1 MKKLIYIG
9 LSAMAFSAIANLSVA
24 DELEEVVVTSSIINS
39 TTSEIS
45 NPIHVLDAN
54 FITNNAS
61 QSIGSLIDGLV
72 GISSSDFG
80 AAVGQPVIRG
90 LSGTRV
96 KLLNNGKVIRDISSL
111 GPDHS
116 NEIDLGHLQQ
126 IEIIR
131 GPSSLLYA
139 NGAIG
144 GIVNIVDNTI
154 AKQDI
159 ESAKFNLGG
168 GYEDGNSGNT
178 GNASFVGN
186 VGGFNLTSSFQ
197 YSNLDSYA
205 IPEHAVIHHD
215 EHEGEDEG
223 AEGHEE
229 HGAKTLENSDFEKT
243 GFKLG
248 LSKVEDWGYIGVSYA
263 DSSST
268 YGIPFHGEHEDHCA
282 EIPTPAECSEL
293 EGKLV
298 EFIDDGHCDAV
309 PMPAE
314 CIEFANGEFYEL
326 KVEAEE
332 RIFAD
337 TNSETINLEGSYNF
351 GSGLVKRAD
360 YYLRSTSYDHTEQH
374 AEVHDDHGHEAEEE
388 EGGEHHDEHE
398 PTVFKNDS
406 DEFGLVLDV
415 SSSTGVQKVSLNI
428 AQEEVSID
436 GEEKF
441 LEPTKS
447 DEITLGYFTS
457 NEFDVASVDFGI
469 RYDQIER
476 KSISGNYD
484 KNLLSFSTALSRELS
499 DNLNVSLGISSVQ
512 KAPSASELFIAGDH
526 MVIQRYELGNPNL
539 KTEKA
544 TNIDL
549 NFETTLAGF
558 DAKLNLFR
566 NNIANYIYSEDVE
579 VDEDADLIT
588 ARLDA
593 LGKNYLNDQGQT
605 DLAGLTELEM
615 SAFKQ
620 QDAIFKGYELAL
632 SKSIALKNGSLGISL
647 GRDYVDAQFKAGG
660 YIPRSVPTRNML
672 NLSYITNNGLD
683 ILLSVKD
690 VRKQSKVSVEE
701 EHDDADADADDHGH
715 GETVTDGFKWV
726 NLSLTKSIKTSENE
740 VLTVSFFAKN
750 LLNEVARNH
759 SSFVKDEVPLPG
771 RNIGIKANYSF

>member
-1 MKKLIYIG
+1 MKNLIYIG
-9 LSAMAFSAIANLSVA
+9 LSVIAFSAIASISVA
-24 DELEEVVVTSSIINS
+24 DELEEVVVTSSIINA
-39 TTSEIS
+39 TASEIS
-45 NPIHVLDAN
+45 NPIHVLDGGSISN
-54 FITNNAS
+54 DAS

-72 GISSSDFG
+72 GVSSSDFG

-96 KLLNNGKVIRDISSL
+96 KLLNNGKVVRDISSL

-178 GNASFVGN
+178 GNVSFVGN

-215 EHEGEDEG
+215 DHDDEGEE
-223 AEGHEE
+223 EHEE

-268 YGIPFHGEHEDHCA
+268 YGIPFHGEHEDHCV
-282 EIPTPAECSEL
+282 ETPTPEDCKTPQGEDHLVQVIL
-293 EGKLV
+293 E
-298 EFIDDGHCDAV
+298 DDGHCTENPDD
-309 PMPAE
+309 
-314 CIEFANGEFYEL
+314 CINVGPNETYEVV
-326 KVEAEE
+326 KEAEE

-360 YYLRSTSYDHTEQH
+360 YFLRSTSYDHTEQH
-374 AEVHDDHGHEAEEE
+374 AEVHDDHDHE
-388 EGGEHHDEHE
+388 DEHE

-406 DEFGLVLDV
+406 DEYGLVLDV
-415 SSSTGVQKVSLNI
+415 SSSAGVQKVSLNI
-428 AQEEVSID
+428 AQEDVSID

-441 LEPTKS
+441 LDPTKS
-447 DEITLGYFTS
+447 DEIRLGYFTS
-457 NEFDVASVDFGI
+457 KELDIAHIDFGI
-469 RYDQIER
+469 RYDQIKR
-476 KSISGNYD
+476 KSDAGNYD
-484 KNLLSFSTALSRELS
+484 AELGSISVAASRELAG
-499 DNLNVSLGISSVQ
+499 NLDVSLGISSVQ

-526 MVIQRYELGNPNL
+526 MVIQRYELGDPNL
-539 KTEKA
+539 DTEKSS
-544 TNIDL
+544 NIDL
-549 NFETTLAGF
+549 SFETTLAGF

-566 NNIANYIYSEDVE
+566 NNIANYIYSADVE
-579 VDEDADLIT
+579 VDEDADLIM

-593 LGKNYLNDQGQT
+593 LGKSYDET
-605 DLAGLTELEM
+605 DLAGLTELEI

-620 QDAIFKGYELAL
+620 QDAVLKGYELEISRSLAL
-632 SKSIALKNGSLGISL
+632 ENGSLEVSF
-647 GRDYVDAQFKAGG
+647 GRDYVDAQFNNNGG

-672 NLSYITNNGLD
+672 NFRYNGNSDLDWVLSI
-683 ILLSVKD
+683 KD
-690 VRKQSKVSVEE
+690 VQKQSKVASAEHHEDAGHEE
-701 EHDDADADADDHGH
+701 H
-715 GETVTDGFKWV
+715 GETPTDGFLWV
-726 NLSLTKSIKTSENE
+726 NFSLSQEIKTSESE
-740 VLTVSFFAKN
+740 SVTVSFFAKN
-750 LLNEVARNH
+750 LLNKVARNH
-759 SSFVKDEVPLPG
+759 SSFVKGEVPLPG
-771 RNIGIKANYSF
+771 RNFGIKANYSF